1 MQLQYLHTNLT
12 ALCGVGSAI
21 DPTRPLF
28 RILTHLELWGKCDD
42 GLHIANLP
50 ALTHLCLMAPGVP
63 SVLLSILCN
72 CDGLQV
78 LINRFW
84 SHNSREIGVKALQT
98 IDDPRLVLL
107 DLEAYLDD

>member
-1 MQLQYLHTNLT
+1 MQLRPAARVYPPLCATIFLPLLEKMQLQYLHTNLT

-72 CDGLQV
+72 C
-78 LINRFW
+78 
-84 SHNSREIGVKALQT
+84 
-98 IDDPRLVLL
+98 
-107 DLEAYLDD
+107 